1 MRWTAPRKQEVAH
14 LIRHGSAVP
23 SPPLPG
29 EVARRSRDGEV
40 AANLRQPLSQPS
52 AASSPARG
60 AFGPLRRGHPSGHS
74 GQLLLT
80 RGALEPA
87 NS

>member
-52 AASSPARG
+52 AASSPE
-60 AFGPLRRGHPSGHS
+60 
-74 GQLLLT
+74 
-80 RGALEPA
+80 RGALDGAFCRGGAYQDACKVTIEWNDA
-87 NS
+87 